1 MSSLLL
7 LPNKIYNVNNLK
19 PKKFLTIYHK
29 TLSLLCFYIREG
41 NLGQVCTAKICTIK
55 TLKKFQEISTSSYFA
70 GRLFYGSNGITI
82 SADRRTV
89 YVNDPT
95 DLRISVMHRDPAS
108 GHLRQ
113 GFWTHSPPPHPPP
126 PKKQYHTFATGN
138 GPNRVATVLKPE
150 F

>member
-1 MSSLLL
+1 M
-7 LPNKIYNVNNLK
+7 
-19 PKKFLTIYHK
+19 
-29 TLSLLCFYIREG
+29 
-41 NLGQVCTAKICTIK
+41 A
-55 TLKKFQEISTSSYFA
+55 TSSCFA

-113 GFWTHSPPPHPPP
+113 GFWKHPHPPP
-126 PKKQYHTFATGN
+126 RNPATPPPHNPQKNKITLLRRATGQAVRAAQKSWVQFRH
-138 GPNRVATVLKPE
+138 P
-150 F
+150 